1 MAEAGSTKVN
11 GSNGVVKLY
20 DVVPHTSANFFPGL
34 VVKDGRIS
42 SVIRGSFNVTKGE
55 CIW

>member
-1 MAEAGSTKVN
+1 MAEAGSKKVN

-20 DVVPHTSANFFPGL
+20 DVVPHTSANFLPGL

-55 CIW
+55 WIW